1 MNTGAIVNTIFKEYL
16 KPITYYSTLAKIFGP
31 HYFLFFAFILNN
43 MVPKNY
49 NARASQKVSDYNAE
63 EQAFWLGFFLI
74 AIASTVVSSI
84 VSLIAGDTFLLI
96 ASSTEAGSMQE

>member
-1 MNTGAIVNTIFKEYL
+1 MNTGAIVTTIFKEYL

-49 NARASQKVSDYNAE
+49 NGQASQKVSYNAE
-63 EQAFWLGFFLI
+63 EQVFWLGFFLI

>member
-43 MVPKNY
+43 MVPKNHY
-49 NARASQKVSDYNAE
+49 AWASQKIVEYNAE
-63 EQAFWLGFFLI
+63 EQVFWLGFFLI